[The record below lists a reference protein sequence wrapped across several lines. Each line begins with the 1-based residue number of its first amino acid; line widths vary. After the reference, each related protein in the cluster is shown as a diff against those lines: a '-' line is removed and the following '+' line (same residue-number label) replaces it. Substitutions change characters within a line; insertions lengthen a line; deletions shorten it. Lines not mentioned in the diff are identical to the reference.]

1 MAFCTKCGTQLKE
14 GANFCAK
21 CGNPVKAAQ
30 PVEQQAV
37 AVAQQPTPVQMEQN
51 GLYFYRGIQRHFP
64 LCGKVV
70 TVSSGMDVFNYYRK
84 TFLNLARIQA
94 DALRREYMQ
103 RINDLDSFLV
113 YFPEMYSRYRQPL
126 LDLAVDIF
134 PLAGIYDLSPE
145 QFERQHTNDF
155 CLCGEDVDVVIES
168 FNLTIEANQER
179 KVRMYNMMPGVVF
192 SGLAGFAAAIALN
205 AAVTAI
211 AEADIRN
218 ADVSRKQ
225 RQELYERIDFDVLM
239 ERAFVDYWRVFL
251 SLTWWMNQKGL
262 DVWYPNDQ
270 DNSRAEGLYQ
280 NLLSGRIPQQVLLD
294 QYILLL
300 QLNPY
305 ADDHLQ
311 YLLDNAGVT
320 NETAPIFDYFDFD
333 Y

>member
-1 MAFCTKCGTQLKE
+1 M
-14 GANFCAK
+14 
-21 CGNPVKAAQ
+21 
-30 PVEQQAV
+30 
-37 AVAQQPTPVQMEQN
+37 
-51 GLYFYRGIQRHFP
+51 
-64 LCGKVV
+64 
-70 TVSSGMDVFNYYRK
+70 
-84 TFLNLARIQA
+84 
-94 DALRREYMQ
+94 
-103 RINDLDSFLV
+103 
-113 YFPEMYSRYRQPL
+113 

-239 ERAFVDYWRVFL
+239 DRAFVDYWRVFL

-270 DNSRAEGLYQ
+270 DYARAEGLYQ

-305 ADDHLQ
+305 DDNHLQ